1 MSLDSMWEEGS
12 LGVIGISGLN
22 LRNNTLNFSSEN
34 KIREIDINHNRLN
47 SSVLD
52 SAILTLASPSQAAAF
67 GVDWN
72 GDGIEL
78 ITTGRS
84 DLSSTA
90 TSTAQ
95 SFAVKNN
102 YSIKSV

>member
-1 MSLDSMWEEGS
+1 MSLDSMWEEDS
-12 LGVIGISGLN
+12 LGIVGISALN

-34 KIREIDINHNRLN
+34 KIREIDIDHNILN

-52 SAILTLASPSQAAAF
+52 SAILTLASPSEAAAF

-72 GDGIEL
+72 GNGSEL

-90 TSTAQ
+90 TSSVQ
-95 SFAVKNN
+95 SFGVKNS

>member
-1 MSLDSMWEEGS
+1 MIKELKYLFFILIISLV
-12 LGVIGISGLN
+12 LLT
-22 LRNNTLNFSSEN
+22 TLKHYFSSEN
-34 KIREIDINHNRLN
+34 KIREIDINHNILN

-72 GDGIEL
+72 GNGSEL

-90 TSTAQ
+90 TSSVQ
-95 SFAVKNN
+95 SFGVKNN